1 MDDTIPGCNCVT
13 ICTQHC
19 ELDKVTDLLTYKFGK
34 VTDFLTHKFD
44 TATNLISYKSVGW
57 FCLNPFT
64 GTTPSQR
71 VRTNI
76 STNIFCPFNLPI

>member
-13 ICTQHC
+13 ICAQHC

-57 FCLNPFT
+57 FCLNPL
-64 GTTPSQR
+64 R
-71 VRTNI
+71 LIV
-76 STNIFCPFNLPI
+76 IFSGPNGFASRPLP